1 MNDNKFKVGD
11 ELIYDSPVGMKK
23 SYIFGKIYSKKEH
36 TWLYAIKLQTNKH
49 VIVRENTLQ
58 KGKNIFG
65 LEKGDKFKCKTASS
79 RTSIMNEVLAVAE
92 DEKYNQIKYLA
103 KRITGEWIGYV
114 DVYNAELIEE
124 IIYE

>member
-1 MNDNKFKVGD
+1 MNDNEFKIGQEV
-11 ELIYDSPVGMKK
+11 IYDSPVGMKK

-65 LEKGDKFKCKTASS
+65 LEKGDKFKCKTSS
-79 RTSIMNEVLAVAE
+79 RIASRINEVLSVVG
-92 DEKYNQIKYLA
+92 DEKSNQLRYLV
-103 KRITGEWIGYV
+103 KRI
-114 DVYNAELIEE
+114 DVVSAEEIDE